1 MDKQVTALEGKIVK
15 IFDTEQITP
24 TFVKRS
30 FVIVTDEQYPQEV
43 QFELGQDKCPLIDK
57 YQVDQ
62 FIKVHYNVRGR
73 SWTNPDT
80 KKERYFVSLNAWRIE
95 DLQQIAEPTPLP
107 ADTNAMPPVGEDLP
121 F

>member
-1 MDKQVTALEGKIVK
+1 MDKQITALEGKIVK
-15 IFDTEQITP
+15 ILDTEQISATFAKR
-24 TFVKRS
+24 TFVLL
-30 FVIVTDEQYPQEV
+30 TDENYPQEV
-43 QFELGQDKCPLIDK
+43 AFELIKDRCDIIDK

-62 FIKVHYNVRGR
+62 IVKVHYNVRGR

-95 DLQQIAEPTPLP
+95 DLQQIAAPSELP
-107 ADTNAMPPVGEDLP
+107 ETQQPPIGEDLP